1 MEIELIR
8 IAIGKKVATAEC
20 VAQFDPNTAEL
31 HLAWKNTKR
40 ARTRSDDRGGRDSRT
55 LSLRDTALEQFV
67 VYSANDVTDST
78 DGKTHDCNHLNSF
91 VAMRIVPTADNLL
104 NRYSK
109 SYIPDHEDPKYRYI
123 ILEFRD
129 ATIFSAF
136 VTRSESKLSTNVEL
150 LHIPRECCADFA
162 SSLLANNQEERKWR
176 QRNKF
181 VAGRALDYKLLVFP
195 FVGDPCEIESA
206 AKGLT
211 EAARS
216 TLPGGVPTENSQQ
229 QQQTTKV
236 METDSDNNEDDDTK
250 RRHRAHFVTITVED
264 YDRLD
269 PGEWLN
275 DSLVDF
281 WMQW

>member
-1 MEIELIR
+1 MELIR

-20 VAQFDPNTAEL
+20 MAQFDPNTCEL

-55 LSLRDTALEQFV
+55 LSLRDGALQQFV
-67 VYSANDVTDST
+67 VYAATESFSST
-78 DGKTHDCNHLNSF
+78 GNETHDFDHLNSF
-91 VAMRIVPTADNLL
+91 VAMRITPTADNLL

-109 SYIPDHEDPKYRYI
+109 SYIPEHEDPKYRYV

-129 ATIFSAF
+129 ATMFSAF
-136 VTRSESKLSTNVEL
+136 VTKSEDKLPTNVEL
-150 LHIPRECCADFA
+150 LHIPRECCGDYA
-162 SSLLANNQEERKWR
+162 SSLLANNYEEQKWR

-195 FVGDPCEIESA
+195 FGGDPHEIESA
-206 AKGLT
+206 AEGLT

-216 TLPGGVPTENSQQ
+216 TPPVDLPTMAS
-229 QQQTTKV
+229 QQQTTNN

-250 RRHRAHFVTITVED
+250 PRHRAHFVTITVED